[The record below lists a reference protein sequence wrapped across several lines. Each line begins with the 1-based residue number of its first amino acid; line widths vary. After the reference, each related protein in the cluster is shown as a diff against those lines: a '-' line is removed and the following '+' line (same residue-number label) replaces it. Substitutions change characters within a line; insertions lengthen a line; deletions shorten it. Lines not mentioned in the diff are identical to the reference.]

1 MVKANVDKIIDELKI
16 SKTLSVNDLSK
27 HIGLT
32 KQDIEK
38 SAEYLEQDGV
48 IKIEHKFP
56 HTMFT
61 LLKDPEAKNSD
72 IPTAPP
78 LPPQPVH
85 TSPENSIASPQIQMP
100 IAQSPSPVNQG
111 QGMPLPPSVN
121 PANNPQGFQQPVT
134 QSMAPLPL
142 TNPDHSVQTPPI
154 IPFDQQGVKNNTT
167 FDNQPFLS
175 QNKEN
180 MGPLDSFQTSSNEN
194 VRASMS
200 VMNKENLD
208 MTSDPLNPD
217 KPKFTLAPPI
227 PQEVK
232 HESVEPVLN
241 YSQEFVVK
249 PKEELKFPEY
259 IKTDVDKIDFFVEK
273 LNDKITKHQN
283 DNLNSEYRKL
293 YDLFK
298 NSNNL
303 SPNER
308 YVFSE
313 KINELFDRI
322 RTLYIIEEI
331 S

>member
-16 SKTLSVNDLSK
+16 SKTLSVSDLSK

-61 LLKDPEAKNSD
+61 LLKDPEAKNSEMS
-72 IPTAPP
+72 TVPP

-85 TSPENSIASPQIQMP
+85 TSSENSIASPQIQLPVEQLQNNIAQERTMP
-100 IAQSPSPVNQG
+100 IPPPVKPVNDQ
-111 QGMPLPPSVN
+111 
-121 PANNPQGFQQPVT
+121 QGFQQPVN
-134 QSMAPLPL
+134 QPMAPLPL
-142 TNPDHSVQTPPI
+142 TNPDHTVQTPPI

-167 FDNQPFLS
+167 FDSQPFLS

-180 MGPLDSFQTSSNEN
+180 MGPLNSFQTSSNEN

-227 PQEVK
+227 PQVVE
-232 HESVEPVLN
+232 HEPVLN
-241 YSQEFVVK
+241 YSQEFVAK
-249 PKEELKFPEY
+249 PKDELKFPEY
-259 IKTDVDKIDFFVEK
+259 IKTDVDRIDFFVEK

-283 DNLNSEYRKL
+283 DNLNSEYRQL

-322 RTLYIIEEI
+322 RSLYIIEEI